1 MMLTRMTWN
10 RQSERIEKELTVLTA
25 SALEAARTLA
35 QLGVVADTPAAVVAR
50 PDMTRSYK
58 QISSSTIHTCAADN
72 SRLAATSG

>member
-1 MMLTRMTWN
+1 
-10 RQSERIEKELTVLTA
+10 LTA

-58 QISSSTIHTCAADN
+58 QISSTIHTYAAGN
-72 SRLAATSG
+72 SRLAATYWLIQ